1 MYRNLLMPKLGE
13 SLSEGTV
20 LGWLKNVGD
29 YVKKDE
35 NIVTVSTE
43 KLEAEIPSPV
53 NGRII
58 SINITKGM
66 SVKTETILAVIMIEN
81 SKTKNKKVSKKIK
94 NQNNYSITNSPILK
108 LLFLKNKINKKN
120 LQNTIGSGFKNRITK
135 INLLKHI
142 GYQK

>member
-1 MYRNLLMPKLGE
+1 MPKLGE